1 MNFNLK
7 QLEAFIWVAD
17 LGSFRKAAERLNT
30 TQPNISARLSG
41 LENALD
47 VTLMVRNPGS
57 VQLTPAGQELLVHAA
72 RYYAPLKTLQMQSL
86 SSPLKNNWIYDRFRL
101 YDPVFGNY

>member
-57 VQLTPAGQELLVHAA
+57 VQLTPAGQGLLVHAREVLRA
-72 RYYAPLKTLQMQSL
+72 SENLADAIVIFSIKKQLDL
-86 SSPLKNNWIYDRFRL
+86 
-101 YDPVFGNY
+101 